1 MAARLELAF
10 GEPAR
15 KLLDMQ
21 SAWDSAQPKRSHL
34 TPVISS
40 YVPPFLQLK
49 AAKIE
54 AWAGTGISPRHRLS
68 VFLRTLVNSTST
80 GLSKVNF
87 PGNDDS
93 ERPGWDGEIE
103 ADEATPWV
111 PKGRSGW
118 EFGVNQDPKGKADG
132 RSEEHTSELQSLMR
146 ISYAAFCV
154 KEKKQTQTEQRQ

>member
-1 MAARLELAF
+1 ML
-10 GEPAR
+10 
-15 KLLDMQ
+15 
-21 SAWDSAQPKRSHL
+21 
-34 TPVISS
+34 ISDWS
-40 YVPPFLQLK
+40 SDVFFSVLSPYVPPFRQLK

-54 AWAGTGISPRHRLS
+54 AWAGTGISRRHRLS

-132 RSEEHTSELQSLMR
+132 DFAKSVKGVDRSEEHTSELQSLMR
-146 ISYAAFCV
+146 ISYAVFCL
-154 KEKKQTQTEQRQ
+154 KKKH